1 MQSDLK
7 YFFYPSSVAIIGAS
21 EDPLKIGGLVFRNV
35 ISGYKGKVFPINPKH
50 NMLNGYKVY
59 RSILDVPDEVDL
71 AIVVIPAAGVLSA
84 IEEACKKKVKAS
96 IIITSGFAETG
107 EQGRKLQEQVIAR
120 AKSCGMRVIGPNSF
134 GIVST
139 AVDLNAT
146 FGVGIRRKGS
156 TAFISQSGAIADGTF
171 DWFQDEG
178 IGFSI
183 LVNLGNRGD
192 VNEAEII
199 GFLKEDETTNTIG
212 IYLEGLPNGLG
223 REFLKAVEE
232 TISEKPIVVLKSG
245 RSSSGARGAMSHTG
259 SLAGSY
265 NIYKTAI
272 QQHHAFVVESMQDLI
287 DYIRA
292 LSMQK
297 NRTTNSEIRGIGI
310 LSNSGGLGILAADEA
325 EKVGFNVPMLPQ
337 NVIDEIRKIIP
348 PYGAPYNP
356 IDVTAQGTPK
366 QQYEF
371 YSKTFKV
378 LEEHNVVDGY
388 VVIIEGSFP
397 RETVEAITDAIINEI
412 VPITKKPIV
421 VNWYAAK
428 SIIEDL
434 AKKIENEKVPVYP
447 TPERAI
453 HGLQALIN
461 YSLARKKAQIKAL
474 ISQ

>member
-1 MQSDLK
+1 
-7 YFFYPSSVAIIGAS
+7 
-21 EDPLKIGGLVFRNV
+21 
-35 ISGYKGKVFPINPKH
+35 
-50 NMLNGYKVY
+50 
-59 RSILDVPDEVDL
+59 
-71 AIVVIPAAGVLSA
+71 
-84 IEEACKKKVKAS
+84 
-96 IIITSGFAETG
+96 
-107 EQGRKLQEQVIAR
+107 
-120 AKSCGMRVIGPNSF
+120 
-134 GIVST
+134 
-139 AVDLNAT
+139 
-146 FGVGIRRKGS
+146 
-156 TAFISQSGAIADGTF
+156 
-171 DWFQDEG
+171 
-178 IGFSI
+178 
-183 LVNLGNRGD
+183 
-192 VNEAEII
+192 
-199 GFLKEDETTNTIG
+199 
-212 IYLEGLPNGLG
+212 
-223 REFLKAVEE
+223 
-232 TISEKPIVVLKSG
+232 
-245 RSSSGARGAMSHTG
+245 
-259 SLAGSY
+259 
-265 NIYKTAI
+265 
-272 QQHHAFVVESMQDLI
+272 
-287 DYIRA
+287 
-292 LSMQK
+292 SMQK

-378 LEEHNVVDGY
+378 LEEYNVVDGY